1 MSRKKPKVQGTCG
14 FCHQRENSEGAG
26 KLCKTRDDKITAHY
40 NCMLYS
46 PRAVT
51 RSPPNTS
58 VLGGFDVE
66 SVTKEIERGRRL
78 TELEMEANITDRRG
92 LLLCTQE
99 SSTPKRRRLRQESST
114 PKHRCQSQQLVIQKS
129 GYSLN
134 YPLPDTSLPLKC
146 HYCKLYGASIG
157 CDEYKCGKSYHYE
170 CVKKDNGEY
179 ISEETKEIYRVFC
192 AKHKLDGPGSCSTR
206 SPVRA
211 ASGPLRQ
218 SSPATSESDENITLG
233 QPFQEESTEPM
244 EETAE
249 AGEQN
254 GNERDLGSSTDIGS
268 DEALAI
274 LTPQKNLSNDGSIP
288 GPSSGHSAVL
298 LESNYSTPCKSQST
312 LSSSSD
318 SSNSLL
324 TPRSTTPKLT
334 YVTSLGDSA
343 NCDVSSL
350 HLSTD
355 QKIELFIE
363 YKKIQKQISSSGD
376 GGFEAGPAK
385 TFWNMCKEKN
395 CLEDLLLQIK
405 CTLKSVS
412 HKILSGNAVDQD
424 YEQAFAFLSGSR
436 CLDRVVLEEK
446 HAIQN
451 KIQALE
457 EEKQELG
464 VAKTLLEHLLCQPQ

>member
-66 SVTKEIERGRRL
+66 SVTKEIERGRR
-78 TELEMEANITDRRG
+78 
-92 LLLCTQE
+92 
-99 SSTPKRRRLRQESST
+99 
-114 PKHRCQSQQLVIQKS
+114 
-129 GYSLN
+129 
-134 YPLPDTSLPLKC
+134 LKC

-334 YVTSLGDSA
+334 YVTSLGAYPLDGSTPGDPSPLDRMDCAALRVAEDLGPVKIEEMMIYSEPRLAHSIDSA